1 MPSLFGP
8 DAHFERLYYVDRYY
22 DGPRDGLADYNGIPH
37 FFECPF
43 NEETD
48 DYCDY
53 FILGRAPDGSLQLA
67 SALMAI
73 RRNWQSQIERGLI
86 TIDTWIKMAREDS
99 AYQRLA
105 TSMRADRTAALQSE
119 AVFRVQAEFQRI
131 PGIKGAGHTD
141 FLVHWEVLK

>member
-8 DAHFERLYYVDRYY
+8 DAHFVRLYYVDRYY
-22 DGPRDGLADYNGIPH
+22 DGPRDGLAGYNGIPH

-53 FILGRAPDGSLQLA
+53 FILGRAPDGSLQFA
-67 SALMAI
+67 SAL
-73 RRNWQSQIERGLI
+73 
-86 TIDTWIKMAREDS
+86 EDS